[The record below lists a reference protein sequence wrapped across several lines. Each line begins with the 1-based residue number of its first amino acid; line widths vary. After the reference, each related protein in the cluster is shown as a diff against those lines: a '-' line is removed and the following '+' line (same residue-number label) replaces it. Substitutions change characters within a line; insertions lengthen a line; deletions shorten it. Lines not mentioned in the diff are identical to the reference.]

1 MEKLGLGVTL
11 QNHTISNFLFNAFVI
26 VACPLI
32 WSVPV
37 RYLFGIL
44 DTNRDQP
51 FNSVRESQDTFND
64 TQRSIS
70 PVRFSREGPLIR
82 SLDDREQSFSSNLDD
97 RDQLLVTMSS
107 AGGESLEEVWR
118 MLDRP
123 TPSPFTTPRYSGK
136 TGTNLLLSLIVNFS

>member
-1 MEKLGLGVTL
+1 M
-11 QNHTISNFLFNAFVI
+11 
-26 VACPLI
+26 
-32 WSVPV
+32 
-37 RYLFGIL
+37 FGIL
-44 DTNRDQP
+44 GTNRDQA

-64 TQRSIS
+64 TRRSIS

-82 SLDDREQSFSSNLDD
+82 SLDDREQFFSSDLDD

-136 TGTNLLLSLIVNFS
+136 TGKNPLLYLNFNFS

>member
-1 MEKLGLGVTL
+1 M
-11 QNHTISNFLFNAFVI
+11 
-26 VACPLI
+26 
-32 WSVPV
+32 
-37 RYLFGIL
+37 FGIL
-44 DTNRDQP
+44 GTSRDQA

-64 TQRSIS
+64 TRRSIS
-70 PVRFSREGPLIR
+70 PVRFSREGP
-82 SLDDREQSFSSNLDD
+82 DREQFFSSDLDD

-136 TGTNLLLSLIVNFS
+136 TGKNPLLYLNVNFS

>member
-1 MEKLGLGVTL
+1 M
-11 QNHTISNFLFNAFVI
+11 
-26 VACPLI
+26 
-32 WSVPV
+32 
-37 RYLFGIL
+37 FGIL
-44 DTNRDQP
+44 GTNRDQP

-64 TQRSIS
+64 TRRSIS
-70 PVRFSREGPLIR
+70 PVRFSKEGPLIR
-82 SLDDREQSFSSNLDD
+82 SLDDREQFFSSDLDD

-136 TGTNLLLSLIVNFS
+136 TGKNPLLYLNVNFS